1 MTTNAPPRTHWRAM
15 TDREF
20 LFAYDLQGRDVTVT
34 ISRVVAGQ
42 LTDQNGRKSK
52 KPVVFFEG
60 KDKGLA
66 LNSTNAKTIAAL
78 YGNYVEAWVG
88 KSITIYPTT
97 TKMAGE
103 VVECIRVRPKV
114 AAAQVAGKRDVAEQ
128 IREEMGK

>member
-1 MTTNAPPRTHWRAM
+1 M